1 MSALTEGPLLLDTHI
16 WLWHLD
22 DDRTRLKP
30 RVRQVLDR
38 CSTRDELLVSDISA
52 WEVAIK
58 SAKGQLVLSMDVT
71 LWLDR
76 AEQAAGIRFV
86 PVSRPIMMLSTR
98 LQGEMH
104 GDPADRMLIATALL
118 HSLPLVTAD
127 AEIMRYAKR
136 NAGLRVV
143 DAR

>member
-1 MSALTEGPLLLDTHI
+1 VSASIDGPLLLDTHI
-16 WLWHLD
+16 WLWYLD
-22 DDRTRLKP
+22 DDRTRLKT
-30 RVRQVLDR
+30 RIRQMLDR
-38 CSTRDELLVSDISA
+38 CSSRDELLVSDISA
-52 WEVAIK
+52 WEIAIK
-58 SAKGQLVLSMDVT
+58 TAKGQLALAMDAA

-76 AEQAAGIRFV
+76 AEQAPGIRFV
-86 PVSRPIMMLSTR
+86 PVSRPVLVLSTR
-98 LQGEMH
+98 LEGEMH

-127 AEIMRYAKR
+127 AEILRYAKR